1 MCWYALLGL
10 LMLVAEATARPAAV
24 LLNLVIWLIG
34 LVTIVLIFRGT
45 SALFYRRSSMNMAMS

>member
-1 MCWYALLGL
+1 
-10 LMLVAEATARPAAV
+10 MLVAEATARPAAV